1 MPAGDVEYGSKKK
14 GVATSSVIR
23 DELAQV
29 LCAQPGGVLVQSL
42 ATAERRGHGAGNLG
56 ERCPIG
62 TADDSPRAD

>member
-1 MPAGDVEYGSKKK
+1 MAGGSAERFEAVAVPAGDVEYGSKKK

-42 ATAERRGHGAGNLG
+42 ATAERRGHGAS
-56 ERCPIG
+56 RQ
-62 TADDSPRAD
+62 SR